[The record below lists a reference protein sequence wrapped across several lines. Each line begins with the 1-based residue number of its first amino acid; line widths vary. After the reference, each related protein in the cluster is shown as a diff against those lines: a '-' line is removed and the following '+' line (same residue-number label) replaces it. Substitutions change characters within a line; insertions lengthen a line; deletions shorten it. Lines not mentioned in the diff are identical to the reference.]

1 MNSVNYL
8 CVMDKLLLI
17 IPNFW
22 RSKSKPH
29 LRESDINAILHFSR
43 FSIFPL
49 RKQKYPQKSCLFRA
63 RGLFLIMLGRCSL
76 FFRTRNLFSN
86 VIICQQTARLLEPR
100 WCDCVSAAE

>member
-17 IPNFW
+17 IPNFS

-49 RKQKYPQKSCLFRA
+49 RKQKLFIQGKRTVSDHAGQVLFIFQDKKSILKRHHLSTDSPVTGA
-63 RGLFLIMLGRCSL
+63 PL
-76 FFRTRNLFSN
+76 
-86 VIICQQTARLLEPR
+86 VRLR
-100 WCDCVSAAE
+100 QCGGVKVGG